1 MLKSKIPD
9 GKKAVANKGYR
20 GDPKKLATQNTF
32 DSAELK
38 TFKRGSRLTMRP
50 WLQFY
55 LALIHP
61 KVGPLFL
68 LCHTPKS
75 REQMEATL
83 HDRNREAVR

>member
-38 TFKRGSRLTMRP
+38 TFKKRIKAHHETMASILPGS
-50 WLQFY
+50 
-55 LALIHP
+55 
-61 KVGPLFL
+61 
-68 LCHTPKS
+68 HTS
-75 REQMEATL
+75 
-83 HDRNREAVR
+83 